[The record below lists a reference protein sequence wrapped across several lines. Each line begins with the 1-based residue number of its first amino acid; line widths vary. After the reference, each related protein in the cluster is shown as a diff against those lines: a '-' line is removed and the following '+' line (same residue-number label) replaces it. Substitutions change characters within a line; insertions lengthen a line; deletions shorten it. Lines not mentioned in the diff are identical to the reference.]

1 MSWQD
6 TLNTTVPGYTNVVC
20 ADLFVTPSPDIAGIG
35 VELLCPGLIR
45 QVRLAVYAQ
54 VFIALACYTVSST
67 EEFTSAVKAASAT
80 TWIALA
86 INSLIFLFGEPSGGP
101 NSIGLGRLRVL
112 LALSTI
118 SYGPGFLN
126 LYRSVEK
133 DRFAPLTIKAAERK
147 IAEDPRLKANDHIN
161 SIFLSPLV
169 LLAFLGFAAEAIL
182 FGVCVSRLS
191 SQRVVTAAHFCGFSE
206 VAMSGAEAF
215 GWCLLCLLIPWLMP
229 CFPFLMIAVWKSD
242 PVTSWRL
249 HVRKKSITA
258 SVGKVIFWGLSATLC
273 ALTEK
278 SLSDD
283 PASLLPGNQE
293 LQWTFGQILS
303 VIMLVTI
310 ILSIAN
316 HLSKLPSYPIP
327 DFQPSNSRFTLYIQL
342 LCNCKQRVD
351 MKAHCRSRCMGES
364 PQVQTTIGDRFSA

>member
-1 MSWQD
+1 VSWSN
-6 TLNTTVPGYTNVVC
+6 L
-20 ADLFVTPSPDIAGIG
+20 
-35 VELLCPGLIR
+35 

-67 EEFTSAVKAASAT
+67 EEFTMAVKQASAT

-101 NSIGLGRLRVL
+101 NSVGLGRLRVL

-126 LYRSVEK
+126 IYRILEK
-133 DRFAPLTIKAAERK
+133 ERFAPLTTKAAERK
-147 IAEDPRLKANDHIN
+147 IKEDPRLRANDHI
-161 SIFLSPLV
+161 SMFFLTPIV
-169 LLAFLGFAAEAIL
+169 LLAFSGFAAEAIL

-191 SQRVVTAAHFCGFSE
+191 SQRVVTAAQFCGFSE
-206 VAMSGAEAF
+206 LAMSGGEAF

-229 CFPFLMIAVWKSD
+229 FFPFLMIAVWKSD

-258 SVGKVIFWGLSATLC
+258 TVGKVIFWGLSVALC
-273 ALTEK
+273 ALTERF
-278 SLSDD
+278 LSDD

-293 LQWTFGQILS
+293 QQWTFGQLLS
-303 VIMLVTI
+303 VIMLLAI
-310 ILSIAN
+310 IFSIAD

-327 DFQPSNSRFTLYIQL
+327 DFQPSNSRITLYVHLI
-342 LCNCKQRVD
+342 CNCK
-351 MKAHCRSRCMGES
+351 
-364 PQVQTTIGDRFSA
+364 